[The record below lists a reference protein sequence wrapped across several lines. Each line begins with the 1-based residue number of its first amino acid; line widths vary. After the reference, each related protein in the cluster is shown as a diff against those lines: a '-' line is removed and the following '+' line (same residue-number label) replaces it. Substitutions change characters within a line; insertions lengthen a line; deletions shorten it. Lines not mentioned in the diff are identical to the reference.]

1 MKSLLRR
8 IYERPSSRWN
18 SDEPE
23 STIASINSLVRG
35 WCAYFDRGAVLDT
48 YKLVRKYTERRVRR
62 WLVRRTGQRGTG
74 IPQIP
79 DEYLYRTLGLYNVPV
94 RLSDLSRAKV

>member
-1 MKSLLRR
+1 MLR
-8 IYERPSSRWN
+8 N
-18 SDEPE
+18 FGALKMAVFLE
-23 STIASINSLVRG
+23 SVMHNNGQR
-35 WCAYFDRGAVLDT
+35 D
-48 YKLVRKYTERRVRR
+48 KLVRKYTERRVRR

-74 IPQIP
+74 IAQIP

>member
-1 MKSLLRR
+1 VKSLLRR
-8 IYERPSSRWN
+8 IHERTSSRWN

-35 WCAYFDRGAVLDT
+35 WCVYFDQGAVVDT
-48 YKLVRKYTERRVRR
+48 HKLVRKSTERRVRR

-74 IPQIP
+74 IAQFP
-79 DEYLYRTLGLYNVPV
+79 DEYLYRTLGLYNVRV
-94 RLSDLSRAKV
+94 RLSDLSRVKV